1 MELCKA
7 TIVFEDSKIT
17 FEGSAEFVQG
27 QVERF
32 TTRQRTE
39 SFQLS
44 APTEDTT
51 RNSPEKQL
59 MIDKRPHGHH
69 EIVTV
74 LAFAL
79 AESGM
84 REFRE
89 EDVRRAYLRAE
100 VRPPKH
106 VDQALRDARSKF
118 DYIEA
123 GSKRGAYRL
132 SSHGDRV
139 VRFDLPRAAQ

>member
-17 FEGSAEFVQG
+17 FEGSAEFVQN
-27 QVERF
+27 QVEKF
-32 TTRQRTE
+32 TTRQRADSLQRNTANE
-39 SFQLS
+39 N
-44 APTEDTT
+44 PTE
-51 RNSPEKQL
+51 NCVEKQL
-59 MIDKRPHGHH
+59 MMDKRPRGHH

-79 AESGM
+79 TQSGTE
-84 REFRE
+84 EFSE
-89 EDVRRAYLRAE
+89 EDMRRAYLRAGA
-100 VRPPKH
+100 RPPKH

-118 DYIEA
+118 DYIET
-123 GSKRGAYRL
+123 GSKRGMYRL
-132 SSHGDRV
+132 SNHGDRV